1 MYKCK
6 VNYSITTKNKQNNK
20 NKCTKLNNC
29 CVEIVLSQVSSSSLY
44 SSGSSVTTASSIRIR
59 KKRRARRRNNTF
71 NHCIALPFSGSFWQ
85 RHNQNLIL
93 THKTHR
99 LIVIKPYR
107 YIAVV

>member
-6 VNYSITTKNKQNNK
+6 VINSIITKNKLNNK
-20 NKCTKLNNC
+20 NKCTKLSNR
-29 CVEIVLSQVSSSSLY
+29 CVEIVLNLLASSLN
-44 SSGSSVTTASSIRIR
+44 SSGSPVTASAIRRIR

-71 NHCIALPFSGSFWQ
+71 NHCKALPFSGSFWQ
-85 RHNQNLIL
+85 RHNQNLIQ

-107 YIAVV
+107 YIVVV